1 MSLMIARMRSILRH
15 LAVPM
20 VLLAPGLGGTWLQ
33 ERHPCPTR
41 HAPAAHEDAPAAHH
55 GSHGAGHHGQSD
67 APADQGTGCNCVG
80 TCGQSCARAVPG
92 PLRPPLIAAAIETHI
107 APPVPAPW
115 LPVSQPSDFL
125 PLSNAPPRG

>member
-1 MSLMIARMRSILRH
+1 MIARMRSILRH

-20 VLLAPGLGGTWLQ
+20 VLLAPGLGGSWLQ

-41 HAPAAHEDAPAAHH
+41 HATAAQDATSGDHH
-55 GSHGAGHHGQSD
+55 ASHGAGHHGQSD
-67 APADQGTGCNCVG
+67 APADQGSGCTCVG
-80 TCGQSCARAVPG
+80 TCGQSFARAVPG
-92 PLRPPLIAAAIETHI
+92 PLRPLIVAAVIETHI

-125 PLSNAPPRG
+125 PLPNAPPRG